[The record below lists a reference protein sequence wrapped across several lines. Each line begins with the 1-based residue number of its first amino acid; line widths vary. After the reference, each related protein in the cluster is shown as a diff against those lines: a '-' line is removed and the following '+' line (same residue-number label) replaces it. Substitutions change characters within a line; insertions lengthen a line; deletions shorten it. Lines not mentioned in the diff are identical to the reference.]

1 VCVHTNAQASS
12 LLMTYIQIVI
22 VIVVLELLS
31 AFIFINYDLQ
41 KN

>member
-1 VCVHTNAQASS
+1 
-12 LLMTYIQIVI
+12 MTYIQIVI